1 MRAAMSSYAFSGVA
15 VCACTLSNT
24 TQPPGVVQGCSSYL
38 VGTSPGPTCTSGCF
52 YYYALPFGTTLGK
65 VPVTAGERPDDCR
78 ESSADSGKDCWDS
91 LRGHIRPAKG
101 ESPTAVLEM
110 CCPNLQVRVG
120 CWGMAVGSVEV
131 TFAGGLCSHEKRAG
145 TPTGMLS
152 RIPRL

>member
-1 MRAAMSSYAFSGVA
+1 MHLRVFLLLCFAFWHDSGE
-15 VCACTLSNT
+15 
-24 TQPPGVVQGCSSYL
+24 
-38 VGTSPGPTCTSGCF
+38 SPSDC
-52 YYYALPFGTTLGK
+52 
-65 VPVTAGERPDDCR
+65 GERPDDCR
-78 ESSADSGKDCWDS
+78 ESSVDSGKDCWDS

-131 TFAGGLCSHEKRAG
+131 TFAGGLCSHEKWAG